1 MGVWALPPSLNASL
15 HLKTPDTVL
24 RYQKDTDHIATVTLD
39 MDDRPYNIFNHST
52 ASAFKPLIQYLMEEK
67 RKGLL
72 RGVIITSSK
81 KNFATGA
88 DIEHLFESDNQQVA
102 AYAANLQEVLR
113 DLEKP
118 GVPVVAAINGSA
130 LGPGFGLAL
139 ACHHRIALSK
149 PDLRLGLPE
158 IGLGLIPGGGSIVR
172 LLWLLGLE
180 KAWEVLTSGW
190 RYRPREA
197 LQLGLVDDLADST
210 TEMLDKA
217 KSWLLQHPE
226 GRRAWDVPINAS
238 KEGAPDP
245 RRSLDRK
252 QVQALTTRD
261 FALSRGNDPAHQAIL
276 TVLAEAMFL
285 PFDEALKVEARQLL
299 KVLRTPSARNRTQAF
314 WYDQMMVKEGQLRPK
329 GYGKFRPRQVG
340 VIGTGTMGTGIS
352 VACLLHGMEVVIKDV
367 SLPIAEQGKLAIV
380 HRLRESV
387 NTGRLS
393 REEYDQILQRI
404 HITDN
409 AEAFRTCDLVLEAVF
424 ENLPLKIKVLRESE
438 MVLDEFSIF
447 ASNTVSI
454 PITELSKHAIRP
466 ANYIGLHFFLPAD
479 EVPLVEVVRGAHTSE
494 ETIARA
500 FDFVVAIGKIPIL
513 VRDDWGFYVS
523 RVQNTYILEGVALL
537 QEGVSPALIENLAL
551 QSGMPRGPLA
561 LADDLG
567 LDLVLRYEQQA
578 AANYGSKYLQ
588 HPAVNALVWMQE
600 SQGRNGNKQGAGFYD
615 YMASSPNLW
624 SGLIEQFQ
632 KPHELRH
639 GEIME
644 RLLFAQV
651 LEALWCLTEKV
662 VQSVPEANLGSIY
675 GWGFPA
681 NTGGVIQYVRSY
693 GLEAFQQHCHV
704 LEQAHGPRFK
714 FPTQATH
721 FIETDAIIGKPL
733 TRMM

>member
-1 MGVWALPPSLNASL
+1 M
-15 HLKTPDTVL
+15 L

-102 AYAANLQEVLR
+102 AYAANMQAVLR

-180 KAWEVLTSGW
+180 KAWEILTSGW

-197 LQLGLVDDLADST
+197 LKLGLVDDLAE
-210 TEMLDKA
+210 TESELLEKA
-217 KSWLLQHPE
+217 KAWLLQHPE
-226 GRRAWDVPINAS
+226 GRRSWDTAS
-238 KEGAPDP
+238 DASPQGTPKPQN
-245 RRSLDRK
+245 SLDRK

-261 FALSRGNDPAHQAIL
+261 FVRSRGNDPAHQAIL

-340 VIGTGTMGTGIS
+340 VIGTGTMGTGIA
-352 VACLLHGMEVVIKDV
+352 VACLLHGIQVTIKDV
-367 SLPIAEQGKLAIV
+367 SLPIAEQGKMAIV
-380 HRLRESV
+380 QRLRESV
-387 NTGRLS
+387 STGRLS
-393 REEYDQILQRI
+393 KEEYELILQRI

-409 AEAFRTCDLVLEAVF
+409 AEAFRTCDIVLEAVF

-438 MVLDEFSIF
+438 LVLDEYSIF

-454 PITELSKHAIRP
+454 PITELSKHAARP

-500 FDFVVAIGKIPIL
+500 FDFVISIGKIPIL

-537 QEGVSPALIENLAL
+537 QEGVPAALIENLAL
-551 QSGMPRGPLA
+551 QVGMPKGPLA
-561 LADDLG
+561 LADELG

-578 AANYGSKYLQ
+578 AANYGSKYLR
-588 HPAVNALVWMQE
+588 HPAVNALLWMQE
-600 SQGRNGNKQGAGFYD
+600 TQHRSGMRQGAGFYE
-615 YMASSPNLW
+615 YQAAGPALW
-624 SGLIEQFQ
+624 PVLAVQFSQ
-632 KPHELRH
+632 VKAMPHADL
-639 GEIME
+639 ME

-693 GLEAFQQHCHV
+693 GLDAFRQHCHT
-704 LEQAHGPRFK
+704 LEQTHGPRFK
-714 FPTQATH
+714 FPTQAAS